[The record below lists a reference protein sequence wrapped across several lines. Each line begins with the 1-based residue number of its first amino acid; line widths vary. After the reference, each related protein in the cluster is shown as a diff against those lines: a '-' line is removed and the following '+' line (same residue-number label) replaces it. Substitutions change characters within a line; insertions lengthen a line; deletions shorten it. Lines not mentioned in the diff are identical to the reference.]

1 MPKHAR
7 KSRSYYIIRSAVRG
21 ILCVIMFLIGMIS
34 LAIIID
40 AIEQIGR

>member
-1 MPKHAR
+1 MTKHAR
-7 KSRSYYIIRSAVRG
+7 RSRSYYIIRSVVRG

-34 LAIIID
+34 LGIIIA